1 MTLRERLDACAEKG
15 SLSTADL
22 AVWFSAPHATL
33 TSYRK
38 GVEPYPHRRPQ
49 IEQRLKWLEQ
59 AVKKS
64 SRFPIPL
71 EVRALERKPYVQAVL
86 RDYDR

>member
-22 AVWFSAPHATL
+22 AVWFSAPHATI

-38 GVEPYPHRRPQ
+38 GVEPWPHRRPQ

-59 AVKKS
+59 AVNKS

-71 EVRALERKPYVQAVL
+71 EIRKRKPYVTAVL
-86 RDYDR
+86 RDFDR